1 MKHSSLRILFLGLMG
16 SVAMFA
22 IACSSSG
29 TSDTDGTTEPSATA
43 SATETETSGEGDDGE
58 IAETVQGKEVAR
70 FYQLNC
76 SSCHGLDQ
84 QGIVGPALTV
94 AALTQ
99 DDQFYI
105 DTISNGRAGTV
116 MPSWAANGLTMPEI
130 RALVHWLKE
139 GAPKE

>member
-1 MKHSSLRILFLGLMG
+1 MKHLSLRVLLLSLTGAAALL
-16 SVAMFA
+16 AM
-22 IACSSSG
+22 ACSSSG
-29 TSDTDGTTEPSATA
+29 TSESDTTAEPPASA
-43 SATETETSGEGDDGE
+43 SATEAEPSDDGE

-94 AALTQ
+94 DALVQ
-99 DDQFYI
+99 EDQFYI
-105 DTISNGRAGTV
+105 DTIADGRPGTV
-116 MPSWAANGLTMPEI
+116 MPSWSANGLTTPEI
-130 RALVHWLKE
+130 RALVHWLKA

>member
-1 MKHSSLRILFLGLMG
+1 
-16 SVAMFA
+16 MFA
-22 IACSSSG
+22 VACGGSG
-29 TSDTDGTTEPSATA
+29 TSTAASGTPGEPSATA
-43 SATETETSGEGDDGE
+43 AETETEPGDDDEE

-105 DTISNGRAGTV
+105 DTIANGRPGTV
-116 MPSWAANGLTMPEI
+116 MPSWTANGLTIPEI